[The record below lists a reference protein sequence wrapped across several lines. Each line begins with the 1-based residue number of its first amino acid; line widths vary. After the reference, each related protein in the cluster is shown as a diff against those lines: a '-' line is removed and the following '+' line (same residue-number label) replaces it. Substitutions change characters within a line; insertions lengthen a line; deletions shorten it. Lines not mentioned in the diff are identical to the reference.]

1 MDYQL
6 IGTGTIDAY
15 LKLTYKGK
23 KLKTKV
29 IKQDN
34 NLVPWMEQF
43 LIPIEIPVINNK
55 LTLQVYDQDNMYDEL
70 AATTDLN
77 IKGMLKYDKD
87 NPNLKV
93 KTQCKWINL
102 YGAPVGRSGTN
113 TNRMN
118 EHPESASTWKGR
130 ILVEYWCEDYKYP
143 TFEKKPIPPDFDRY
157 CFDNALEPREYVV
170 IGEFGTGMCLPS
182 NESYRLKLC
191 IGDVAFDSDKP
202 KNHKAD
208 WCRWDTRF
216 GGQPISLPY
225 ASAKQ
230 MPTFF
235 IYLVNSDDVPVCFFR
250 DSVMNY
256 KDPNGPTYWRNF
268 EPDLSHG
275 YVTNEQQAGYFS
287 FRLYFHEIARE
298 GPFDPMKI
306 PSWKKPPPTRLTP
319 FRARVAIYQCE
330 NLPPAD
336 KTGNS
341 DPYIQVYDPTNAD
354 IKTAICQDTNN
365 PIFYEIKEFS
375 FSCVSKNG

>member
-113 TNRMN
+113 TNKMN

-130 ILVEYWCEDYKYP
+130 ILVEYWCEDYK
-143 TFEKKPIPPDFDRY
+143 
-157 CFDNALEPREYVV
+157 L
-170 IGEFGTGMCLPS
+170 
-182 NESYRLKLC
+182 
-191 IGDVAFDSDKP
+191 
-202 KNHKAD
+202 
-208 WCRWDTRF
+208 
-216 GGQPISLPY
+216 SL
-225 ASAKQ
+225 
-230 MPTFF
+230 
-235 IYLVNSDDVPVCFFR
+235 I
-250 DSVMNY
+250 
-256 KDPNGPTYWRNF
+256 
-268 EPDLSHG
+268 H
-275 YVTNEQQAGYFS
+275 
-287 FRLYFHEIARE
+287 I
-298 GPFDPMKI
+298 
-306 PSWKKPPPTRLTP
+306 
-319 FRARVAIYQCE
+319 
-330 NLPPAD
+330 
-336 KTGNS
+336 
-341 DPYIQVYDPTNAD
+341 
-354 IKTAICQDTNN
+354 
-365 PIFYEIKEFS
+365 
-375 FSCVSKNG
+375 

>member
-113 TNRMN
+113 TNKM
-118 EHPESASTWKGR
+118 
-130 ILVEYWCEDYKYP
+130 I
-143 TFEKKPIPPDFDRY
+143 
-157 CFDNALEPREYVV
+157 
-170 IGEFGTGMCLPS
+170 
-182 NESYRLKLC
+182 
-191 IGDVAFDSDKP
+191 
-202 KNHKAD
+202 
-208 WCRWDTRF
+208 
-216 GGQPISLPY
+216 
-225 ASAKQ
+225 
-230 MPTFF
+230 
-235 IYLVNSDDVPVCFFR
+235 
-250 DSVMNY
+250 
-256 KDPNGPTYWRNF
+256 
-268 EPDLSHG
+268 
-275 YVTNEQQAGYFS
+275 
-287 FRLYFHEIARE
+287 
-298 GPFDPMKI
+298 
-306 PSWKKPPPTRLTP
+306 
-319 FRARVAIYQCE
+319 
-330 NLPPAD
+330 
-336 KTGNS
+336 
-341 DPYIQVYDPTNAD
+341 
-354 IKTAICQDTNN
+354 
-365 PIFYEIKEFS
+365 
-375 FSCVSKNG
+375 